1 MVSIDVVESR
11 IGLALII
18 EMGKLRVQAS
28 CDDNLELLS
37 FFFFKS
43 YLCMWVHCRCP
54 QTYQKR
60 ASDII
65 IDGCELPCGFWELN
79 SGPLEEQMVLLTTE
93 PSLQSLL
100 SCYKKKNTHI
110 KYY

>member
-37 FFFFKS
+37 FFF
-43 YLCMWVHCRCP
+43 
-54 QTYQKR
+54 
-60 ASDII
+60 
-65 IDGCELPCGFWELN
+65 
-79 SGPLEEQMVLLTTE
+79 
-93 PSLQSLL
+93 
-100 SCYKKKNTHI
+100 
-110 KYY
+110 